1 MPLTALI
8 TGGPKRLGAAMSL
21 ALAESGWN
29 IALHFHSSRPEA
41 QELQSRIESLG
52 VKCTLHQ
59 ANLQSSS
66 EANRLLMEVLELNPR
81 LEVLVNNASVFDKS
95 SLVEVTEDVFDRQFN
110 LNFRTPFFLMQK
122 YSGSQKTGHIVNIL
136 DTKISTNQAPNYT
149 AYNLSKKALMHLTQ
163 MAALD
168 FAPGIR
174 VNAIAPGP
182 VLPAEGISES
192 EFQRIVNE
200 TPLQHEI
207 SPQAIGRALIYLID
221 NPSLTGQILYFDN
234 GSHLI

>member
-1 MPLTALI
+1 MSQTALI
-8 TGGPKRLGAAMSL
+8 TGGSKRLGAAMCL

-29 IALHFHSSRPEA
+29 IALHFYSSRPEA
-41 QELQSRIESLG
+41 QVLQNKIESLG

-66 EANRLLMEVLELNPR
+66 EANKLLMEVLEMNPK

-95 SLVEVTEDVFDRQFN
+95 PLIEVTEEDFDRQFN

-122 YSGSQKTGHIVNIL
+122 YSGNQKTGHIVNIL
-136 DTKISTNQAPNYT
+136 DTNISTNQAPNYT
-149 AYNLSKKALMHLTQ
+149 AYNLSKKALMHLTL

-182 VLPAEGISES
+182 VLPSEGLSEG
-192 EFQRIVNE
+192 EFQRIVHE

-207 SPQAIGRALIYLID
+207 SPQAIGRTLMYLID
-221 NPSLTGQILYFDN
+221 NPCLTGQILYCDN